1 MELGFYIIVSL
12 DYCQL
17 RSLLIRKTSQLA
29 FFKPDIDI
37 CHKLTIIINI
47 NDICHL
53 YFHEV
58 SLLIVVIAAIGVF
71 S

>member
-37 CHKLTIIINI
+37 CHKHAIISVNG
-47 NDICHL
+47 ICHL
-53 YFHEV
+53 YFHKV
-58 SLLIVVIAAIGVF
+58 SPLIVVIAAIGVF